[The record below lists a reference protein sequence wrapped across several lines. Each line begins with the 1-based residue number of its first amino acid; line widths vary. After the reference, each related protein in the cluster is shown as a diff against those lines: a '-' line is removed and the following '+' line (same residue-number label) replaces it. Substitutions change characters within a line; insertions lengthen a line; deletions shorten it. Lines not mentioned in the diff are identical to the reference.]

1 MSGFVNTF
9 QLVQDK
15 LESIVRTEFQGYSVF
30 FDDEYMNRK
39 NKYFNIKKGGDT
51 LVTNLIPS
59 AQIRNYSFEI
69 KFYSKKTNLNDQH
82 NTQEKF
88 RIGDRL
94 SQLIKN
100 NQNVDFHSFSVDG
113 STRNLNFIDGVF
125 SNYDSNPDREDSE
138 DIDDLDVLSFDYSVN
153 IFESLK

>member
-15 LESIVRTEFQGYSVF
+15 LESIIRTEFQGYSVF

-39 NKYFNIKKGGDT
+39 NKYFNITKGGDT
-51 LVTNLIPS
+51 IVTNLIPS
-59 AQIRNYSFEI
+59 AQIRNYTLEV
-69 KFYSKKTNLNDQH
+69 KYYSKKTNLNDQH

-88 RIGDRL
+88 KIGDRL

-100 NQNVDFHSFSVDG
+100 NQNVSFHSFSVDE

-125 SNYDSNPDREDSE
+125 SNYNPDPDRDESE
-138 DIDDLDVLSFDYSVN
+138 EINDLDIVSFLYSVN
-153 IFESLK
+153 IFESMK